1 MRASSNPAIGVRK
14 RRIQHL
20 KFSSFRFH
28 KEICGLNCRS
38 IGLVAYEVIIR
49 HPEAPRASPV
59 PVVQLSSTGL
69 M

>member
-1 MRASSNPAIGVRK
+1 VRK

-49 HPEAPRASPV
+49 HPEASRASPV
-59 PVVQLSSTGL
+59 PVLQVSTRML
-69 M
+69 DR